1 MTGRNKR
8 DPRIQGLNEEGMGGQ
23 GKEGGNVRE
32 KTNTKGFLKN
42 LYGNFLLQKLPE
54 IYKGNL
60 NGITI

>member
-23 GKEGGNVRE
+23 DKGGNVRE

-42 LYGNFLLQKLPE
+42 QYGIFLLQKLPE

>member
-23 GKEGGNVRE
+23 GKGGNVRE
-32 KTNTKGFLKN
+32 KTNTKGFLKIHMKIFF
-42 LYGNFLLQKLPE
+42 YRSFLK
-54 IYKGNL
+54 YKGNL